1 ATLSRFLLDDAATRK
16 QLAQLPLMEFLVPEI
31 GEEELVVILE
41 VVVLVF
47 LTFTS
52 LISFA
57 SKVVMVIG
65 VVLIEA
71 FLEEDVEAGGQ
82 QRRRPLTNFDLSKKL
97 VVSLNKYVFFLYT
110 KSRKPEEFEAIPFNM
125 SELESLLP
133 KARLHRLFPSQFN
146 WNNSH
151 EFRFIF
157 TVVHN
162 AWAFVEV
169 GVIPSIG

>member
-1 ATLSRFLLDDAATRK
+1 MVLGLKGPPYSYCFLKDDAATRK
-16 QLAQLPLMEFLVPEI
+16 QLAQLPLMEFLVLVI
-31 GEEELVVILE
+31 EEEGLVVILE
-41 VVVLVF
+41 VVVVVF

-65 VVLIEA
+65 VVVMEA
-71 FLEEDVEAGGQ
+71 FLEEEVEAGDKADNNG
-82 QRRRPLTNFDLSKKL
+82 
-97 VVSLNKYVFFLYT
+97 
-110 KSRKPEEFEAIPFNM
+110 I
-125 SELESLLP
+125 
-133 KARLHRLFPSQFN
+133 ARLHRLFPSQFN

-162 AWAFVEV
+162 AWAFVEI